1 MRFERHSLD
10 FLFPKGDAAHDSVA
24 SKLAQEAVVVA
35 AAIAEAHVAC
45 IEGDHRNDNGV
56 NLARIAWRAIR
67 KRGIVGGNGAGGF
80 VEEGAPRAVEGDI
93 PKRHTGLGVV
103 IVSYHDGKGAGPP
116 MHVGAFREWNDVYL
130 ASQRM
135 VGGDAC
141 SGCNR
146 MAEVPLELFAC
157 LLATSDA
164 LVAGDSV
171 ATRDDEAPCFF
182 FHIHACKYRVLANL
196 VTFSEKSAH
205 VGPAAE
211 KSRHTETACN
221 YAGEISAHNE
231 GVPVEGFDLIST
243 GAWSIVPPLLALGLA
258 LITKEVYSS
267 LTIGVLMGMVI
278 YQFTLAG
285 VGVDQFIAAF
295 TMVPR
300 MMATQ
305 IADNGALLL
314 FLALLGALTVVI
326 AIAGGSRAYAEWVSK
341 HVKNARLASILT
353 AVLGILI
360 FVDDYFNCLTVGAV
374 MRPITDRFHISREKL
389 SWIIDS
395 TAAPVCIIAP
405 VSSWAVAVGG
415 YLGEDGFS
423 TFVQSI
429 PYNFYALLTVFF
441 VFFMLITK
449 LDYGSMRA
457 AEEACAQGH
466 DADDIPREGSALA
479 AVSTTRL
486 PEKNVEAYEGDHP
499 GVPSVVTEE
508 ADIDD
513 AASGAIDEYKGLNI
527 SENGRVF
534 DLIVPIVVLI
544 VFSILGMMYVG
555 GFFEGVDF
563 ATAVGE
569 DPVTGLCIGS
579 CVALVVS
586 AAMFLPRKLTTL
598 EGFVEGISEG
608 VRSMVGAIMILVL
621 AWSLGGLC
629 RHLLGTGEFVSG
641 VLNGLG
647 VGLTLL
653 PAIIFLVAAFIGFAM
668 GTSWGTIALILP
680 IVIGVFPTDDP
691 LFLVAVG
698 STLAG
703 AVYGDHI
710 SPISDTTI
718 LSSAGAKCNHLRHVA
733 TQIPYATLVMI
744 TCFIGYIVAG
754 FTGNP
759 WISLALGAV
768 IIVVAVITLHKL
780 NFGVKKGETA

>member
-1 MRFERHSLD
+1 M
-10 FLFPKGDAAHDSVA
+10 
-24 SKLAQEAVVVA
+24 
-35 AAIAEAHVAC
+35 
-45 IEGDHRNDNGV
+45 
-56 NLARIAWRAIR
+56 
-67 KRGIVGGNGAGGF
+67 
-80 VEEGAPRAVEGDI
+80 
-93 PKRHTGLGVV
+93 
-103 IVSYHDGKGAGPP
+103 
-116 MHVGAFREWNDVYL
+116 
-130 ASQRM
+130 
-135 VGGDAC
+135 
-141 SGCNR
+141 
-146 MAEVPLELFAC
+146 
-157 LLATSDA
+157 
-164 LVAGDSV
+164 
-171 ATRDDEAPCFF
+171 
-182 FHIHACKYRVLANL
+182 
-196 VTFSEKSAH
+196 
-205 VGPAAE
+205 
-211 KSRHTETACN
+211 
-221 YAGEISAHNE
+221 
-231 GVPVEGFDLIST
+231 EGFDLIST

-326 AIAGGSRAYAEWVSK
+326 AIAGGSRAYAEWVSR

-429 PYNFYALLTVFF
+429 PYNFYALLTIFF

-466 DADDIPREGSALA
+466 DVDGIPREGSALA

-586 AAMFLPRKLTTL
+586 AAMFLSRKLTTL

>member
-1 MRFERHSLD
+1 M
-10 FLFPKGDAAHDSVA
+10 
-24 SKLAQEAVVVA
+24 
-35 AAIAEAHVAC
+35 
-45 IEGDHRNDNGV
+45 
-56 NLARIAWRAIR
+56 
-67 KRGIVGGNGAGGF
+67 
-80 VEEGAPRAVEGDI
+80 
-93 PKRHTGLGVV
+93 
-103 IVSYHDGKGAGPP
+103 
-116 MHVGAFREWNDVYL
+116 
-130 ASQRM
+130 
-135 VGGDAC
+135 
-141 SGCNR
+141 
-146 MAEVPLELFAC
+146 
-157 LLATSDA
+157 
-164 LVAGDSV
+164 
-171 ATRDDEAPCFF
+171 
-182 FHIHACKYRVLANL
+182 
-196 VTFSEKSAH
+196 
-205 VGPAAE
+205 
-211 KSRHTETACN
+211 
-221 YAGEISAHNE
+221 
-231 GVPVEGFDLIST
+231 EGFDLIST

-341 HVKNARLASILT
+341 HVKNARLASVLT

-429 PYNFYALLTVFF
+429 PYNFYALLTIFF

-466 DADDIPREGSALA
+466 DVDGIPREGSALA

>member
-1 MRFERHSLD
+1 M
-10 FLFPKGDAAHDSVA
+10 
-24 SKLAQEAVVVA
+24 
-35 AAIAEAHVAC
+35 
-45 IEGDHRNDNGV
+45 
-56 NLARIAWRAIR
+56 
-67 KRGIVGGNGAGGF
+67 
-80 VEEGAPRAVEGDI
+80 
-93 PKRHTGLGVV
+93 
-103 IVSYHDGKGAGPP
+103 
-116 MHVGAFREWNDVYL
+116 
-130 ASQRM
+130 
-135 VGGDAC
+135 
-141 SGCNR
+141 
-146 MAEVPLELFAC
+146 
-157 LLATSDA
+157 
-164 LVAGDSV
+164 
-171 ATRDDEAPCFF
+171 
-182 FHIHACKYRVLANL
+182 
-196 VTFSEKSAH
+196 
-205 VGPAAE
+205 
-211 KSRHTETACN
+211 
-221 YAGEISAHNE
+221 
-231 GVPVEGFDLIST
+231 EGFDLIST

-341 HVKNARLASILT
+341 HVKNARLASVLT

-429 PYNFYALLTVFF
+429 PYNFYALLTIFF

-449 LDYGSMRA
+449 LDYGSMSA
-457 AEEACAQGH
+457 AEEACAHGR
-466 DADDIPREGSALA
+466 DVDDIPREGSALA

-486 PEKNVEAYEGDHP
+486 PEKSVEAYEGDHP